1 MASLWKFYIQH
12 FFLAYMPLT
21 INVYIQNMDESKT
34 VHIDLTHNTNLKPG
48 TKNMITDTTLLYHP
62 IKLIISF

>member
-1 MASLWKFYIQH
+1 MEILHST

-34 VHIDLTHNTNLKPG
+34 VHIDLTHNTNLKRG
-48 TKNMITDTTLLYHP
+48 TKNMITGTTLLYHP

>member
-1 MASLWKFYIQH
+1 MEILHST
-12 FFLAYMPLT
+12 FFSCMYALDNKCLHPK
-21 INVYIQNMDESKT
+21 SKT
-34 VHIDLTHNTNLKPG
+34 VHIDLTQNTNLKPG